1 MSISD
6 LSVNRPVLA
15 SVFSLLIVLVGLI
28 SFTRLPIREYP
39 DIDAPIVTV
48 TTVYPG
54 ANAEVIESELTNVIE
69 EELTSISGIKSLI
82 SNSRDQVSS
91 VVVEFELS
99 KNIDTAAQDVR
110 EKVSRI
116 ASKLPDNADDPQIA
130 KAEAD
135 ASPIMWILIKS
146 DERDLLELSE
156 YVDSNIKDYFQT
168 IDGVSKV
175 IFGGEK
181 RKSIQVLLDPQKL
194 AYHGLS
200 VLDLEK
206 AMRDNN
212 LELPGGLI
220 ESKNTE
226 FSVKVDAT
234 LKTVEAYA
242 NLIVKQTP
250 TGVIRLSDVS
260 DIKEGAENDRSF
272 VRFNGEKGF
281 GLGVVKQSKA
291 NTIKISDEVHKRIK
305 ELKTKIPK
313 DISMEVGFDSAKFIK
328 YSIEDLFFTVLF
340 SSLLVIIIIFL
351 FLRNLR
357 STLIP
362 AISIPIS
369 IIGVMGGLAVLGFT
383 INLMTLL
390 GLVIAIGIVVDDSII
405 VLENVYRKI
414 EEGYDPK
421 VAAKE
426 GTKEI
431 TLAVMATTLVLIVIF
446 LPVAFLKGL
455 SGRLLSEFAFSL
467 CFATLIS
474 AFVALTLAPM
484 LCSKI
489 LRHNGTVAKRTSSR
503 LRRTNDRSVL
513 EVHEDHEDD
522 ENAEIG
528 VRQQYH
534 IRKTFIGNILGA
546 IGDFYDF
553 IENTYVSSIPFCL
566 RHKRLIVILSAI
578 SCSLISA
585 AMFTYIPKDF
595 IPNEDRGNFLTL
607 IQTRTGTNLD
617 YLDKQM
623 RKAENI
629 LNKIPEMDTIIS
641 VAAFGRDGPGKVN
654 QGIMINR
661 LIPWDER
668 SKNVFAIA
676 GPLFETFRSI
686 PEAFVLPIFPSSGP
700 ETGFGSLPIEIV
712 LKSQNID
719 FLSKLSKKIL
729 AEANSLPRLIFSKSD
744 LSFNKPELEVRIDR
758 DKAQKLGVNMREI
771 ARSLQILFASD
782 DLTEFN
788 LKGENYKV
796 IARLPKYE
804 KDEIRKLGEV
814 PIKTESGQL
823 IALSNL
829 IEVTPKVGVEEWNH
843 LNRRRSVSIQAVPVP
858 GVPASEGLRD
868 LEKLIFKIVA
878 ESPDK
883 PVDFEIDYKGV
894 SREEKESNTALYI
907 TFAIALLFAYLF
919 LAGQFESFRS
929 PLVILF
935 TVPLAITGG
944 LLGLAIFQLS
954 PLITKTAIALGAP
967 FWIQFVIPQFN
978 NISINIY
985 SQIGIVMLIGLASKN
1000 GILLVEFIDQQRE
1013 KMPVYDAIQA
1023 ACRLRLRPILM
1034 TALATV
1040 LGILPIALATGIGSQ
1055 SRQSLGVVIV
1065 AGMLFSTFLTLFI
1078 IPCLYAW
1085 IGRKD
1090 LKGE

>member
-6 LSVNRPVLA
+6 ISVNRPVLA
-15 SVFSLLIVLVGLI
+15 TVFSLIILLIGII
-28 SFTRLPIREYP
+28 SFTKLPVREYP
-39 DIDAPIVTV
+39 DIDAPVVTV

-54 ANAEVIESELTNVIE
+54 ANAEVIESEVTNIIE
-69 EELTSISGIKSLI
+69 EELTSISGIKSLN

-99 KNIDTAAQDVR
+99 KNIDVAAQDVR

-116 ASKLPDNADDPQIA
+116 ASKLPDDANDPQIA

-135 ASPIMWILIKS
+135 ASPIMWILVKS
-146 DERDLLELSE
+146 NKRSLLELSE
-156 YVDSNIKDYFQT
+156 YVDTNIKDYFQT

-181 RKSIQVLLDPQKL
+181 RKSIQVFLDPQKL
-194 AYHGLS
+194 AYHALS
-200 VLDLEK
+200 ITDLER

-234 LKTVEAYA
+234 LKSVEAYE
-242 NLIVKQTP
+242 NLVIKETDL
-250 TGVIRLSDVS
+250 GVIRLKDVAQ
-260 DIKEGAENDRSF
+260 IREGAENDRSF
-272 VRFNGEKGF
+272 VRFNGQQGF

-291 NTIKISDEVHKRIK
+291 NTVKISDEVHLRIK
-305 ELKTKIPK
+305 ELKTKIPA
-313 DISMEVGFDSAKFIK
+313 DINLEVGFDSAKFIK
-328 YSIEDLFFTVLF
+328 YSIEDLFFTVAF

-351 FLRNLR
+351 FLGNLR

-362 AISIPIS
+362 ALSIPVS

-421 VAAKE
+421 LAAKE
-426 GTKEI
+426 GTNEI

-489 LRHNGTVAKRTSSR
+489 LRHKPNLNIDTTKT
-503 LRRTNDRSVL
+503 
-513 EVHEDHEDD
+513 
-522 ENAEIG
+522 
-528 VRQQYH
+528 
-534 IRKTFIGNILGA
+534 RKTFISKFFGFIMG
-546 IGDFYDF
+546 FYTYL
-553 IENTYVSSIPFCL
+553 ENAYINSIPFCL
-566 RHKRLIVILSAI
+566 RHKRLIVISSAI
-578 SCSLISA
+578 SCA
-585 AMFTYIPKDF
+585 AICTFLFLSIPKDF

-607 IQTRTGTNLD
+607 IQTRTGTSLD

-629 LNKIPEMDTIIS
+629 LTAIPEMDTVIA

-661 LIPWDER
+661 LVPWDER

-676 GPLFETFRSI
+676 GPLCDTFSSI

-719 FLSKLSKKIL
+719 FLAKISKQIL
-729 AEANSLPRLIFSKSD
+729 AEANGLPRLIFSKSD

-758 DKAQKLGVNMREI
+758 DKAQKLGISMREI

-782 DLTEFN
+782 DITEFN

-796 IARLPKYE
+796 IARLPRYE
-804 KDEIRKLGEV
+804 KDEIRKLGEI
-814 PIKTESGQL
+814 PIKTADGSL
-823 IALSNL
+823 VALSNL

-843 LNRRRSVSIQAVPVP
+843 LNRRRSVSIQAAPVP

-868 LEKLIFKIVA
+868 LEKLIFKIVDEA
-878 ESPDK
+878 KDK

-894 SREEKESNTALYI
+894 SREEKDSNVALYI
-907 TFAIALLFAYLF
+907 TFAIALMFAYLF
-919 LAGQFESFRS
+919 LAGQFESLSS

-944 LLGLAIFQLS
+944 LLGLALFQLF

-1000 GILLVEFIDQQRE
+1000 GILLVEFIDQQRQH
-1013 KMPVYDAIQA
+1013 MPVYDAIQA

-1090 LKGE
+1090 AKGE

>member
-69 EELTSISGIKSLI
+69 EELTSISGVKSLI

-116 ASKLPDNADDPQIA
+116 ASKLPDNANDPQIA

-250 TGVIRLSDVS
+250 TGVIRLSDVA

-291 NTIKISDEVHKRIK
+291 NTIQISDEVHKRIK

-421 VAAKE
+421 LAAKE

-474 AFVALTLAPM
+474 AFVALTLTPM

-489 LRHNGTVAKRTSSR
+489 LRRHNGTVAKRASS
-503 LRRTNDRSVL
+503 
-513 EVHEDHEDD
+513 
-522 ENAEIG
+522 
-528 VRQQYH
+528 
-534 IRKTFIGNILGA
+534 RKTFIGKILGA

-553 IENTYVSSIPFCL
+553 IENTYVNSIPFCL

-676 GPLFETFRSI
+676 GPLFDTFRSI

-843 LNRRRSVSIQAVPVP
+843 LNRRRSVSIQAAPVP

-954 PLITKTAIALGAP
+954 PLITKTAIGLGAP

-1085 IGRKD
+1085 IGRKE

>member
-54 ANAEVIESELTNVIE
+54 ANAEVIESELTNIIE

-116 ASKLPDNADDPQIA
+116 ASKLPDNANDPQIA

-194 AYHGLS
+194 AYHNLS

-250 TGVIRLSDVS
+250 TGVIRLSDVA

-291 NTIKISDEVHKRIK
+291 NTIQISDEVHKRIK

-421 VAAKE
+421 LAAKE

-489 LRHNGTVAKRTSSR
+489 LRHNGTVAKGTSS
-503 LRRTNDRSVL
+503 
-513 EVHEDHEDD
+513 
-522 ENAEIG
+522 
-528 VRQQYH
+528 
-534 IRKTFIGNILGA
+534 RKTFIGNILGA
-546 IGDFYDF
+546 IGAFYDF
-553 IENTYVSSIPFCL
+553 IENTYVNSIPFCL
-566 RHKRLIVILSAI
+566 RHKRTIVILSAL

-676 GPLFETFRSI
+676 GPLFDTFRSI

-944 LLGLAIFQLS
+944 LLGLALFQLS

-967 FWIQFVIPQFN
+967 FWIQFVVPQFN

-1090 LKGE
+1090 VKGE

>member
-69 EELTSISGIKSLI
+69 EELTSISGVKSLI

-116 ASKLPDNADDPQIA
+116 ASKLPDNANDPQIA

-234 LKTVEAYA
+234 LKTMEGYA
-242 NLIVKQTP
+242 NLILKKTP
-250 TGVIRLSDVS
+250 TGVIRLSDVA

-489 LRHNGTVAKRTSSR
+489 LRRHNGTVAKRASS
-503 LRRTNDRSVL
+503 
-513 EVHEDHEDD
+513 
-522 ENAEIG
+522 
-528 VRQQYH
+528 
-534 IRKTFIGNILGA
+534 RKTFIGKILGA

-553 IENTYVSSIPFCL
+553 IENTYVNSIPFCL

-676 GPLFETFRSI
+676 GPLFDTFRSI

-868 LEKLIFKIVA
+868 LEKLIFKIVK

-944 LLGLAIFQLS
+944 LLGLALFQLS

-1085 IGRKD
+1085 IGRKE
-1090 LKGE
+1090 LHGK

>member
-116 ASKLPDNADDPQIA
+116 ASKLPDNANDPQIA

-250 TGVIRLSDVS
+250 TGVIRLSDVA

-291 NTIKISDEVHKRIK
+291 NTIQISDEVHKRIK

-340 SSLLVIIIIFL
+340 SSILVIIIIFL

-421 VAAKE
+421 LAAKE

-489 LRHNGTVAKRTSSR
+489 LKHNPAAKQ
-503 LRRTNDRSVL
+503 LG
-513 EVHEDHEDD
+513 
-522 ENAEIG
+522 AKP
-528 VRQQYH
+528 
-534 IRKTFIGNILGA
+534 IRKTFIGKILGA

-553 IENTYVSSIPFCL
+553 IENTYVNSIPFCL
-566 RHKRLIVILSAI
+566 RHKRFIVILSAI

-676 GPLFETFRSI
+676 GPLFDTFRSI

-944 LLGLAIFQLS
+944 LLGLALFQLS

-1090 LKGE
+1090 VKGE

>member
-116 ASKLPDNADDPQIA
+116 ASKLPDNANDPQIA

-250 TGVIRLSDVS
+250 TGVIRLSDVA

-291 NTIKISDEVHKRIK
+291 NTIQISDEVHKRIK

-340 SSLLVIIIIFL
+340 SSILVIIIIFL

-421 VAAKE
+421 LAAKE

-489 LRHNGTVAKRTSSR
+489 LRRHNGTVAKRASS
-503 LRRTNDRSVL
+503 
-513 EVHEDHEDD
+513 
-522 ENAEIG
+522 
-528 VRQQYH
+528 
-534 IRKTFIGNILGA
+534 RKTFIGKILGA

-553 IENTYVSSIPFCL
+553 IENTYVNSIPFCL

-578 SCSLISA
+578 SCSLIST

-676 GPLFETFRSI
+676 GPLFDTFRSI

-907 TFAIALLFAYLF
+907 TFGIALLFAYLF

-944 LLGLAIFQLS
+944 LLGLAVFQLA

>member
-1 MSISD
+1 VSISD

-250 TGVIRLSDVS
+250 TGVIRLSDVA
-260 DIKEGAENDRSF
+260 DVREGAENDRSF

-291 NTIKISDEVHKRIK
+291 NTIQISDEVHKRIK

-313 DISMEVGFDSAKFIK
+313 DISMQVGFDSAKFIK

-414 EEGYDPK
+414 EEGYEPK
-421 VAAKE
+421 LAAKE

-431 TLAVMATTLVLIVIF
+431 TLAVVATTLVLIVIF

-474 AFVALTLAPM
+474 AFIALTLAPM

-489 LRHNGTVAKRTSSR
+489 LKHNPVKQLDAKP
-503 LRRTNDRSVL
+503 V
-513 EVHEDHEDD
+513 
-522 ENAEIG
+522 
-528 VRQQYH
+528 
-534 IRKTFIGNILGA
+534 RKTFIGNMLGS
-546 IGDFYDF
+546 ISNFYNF
-553 IENTYVSSIPFCL
+553 IETSYVNSIPFCI
-566 RHKRLIVILSAI
+566 RHKKTIVILSAL

-585 AMFTYIPKDF
+585 AMFSYIPKDF

-661 LIPWDER
+661 LIPWNER
-668 SKNVFAIA
+668 SKNVFMIA
-676 GPLFETFRSI
+676 GPLFDTFRSI
-686 PEAFVLPIFPSSGP
+686 PEAFALPIFPSSGP

-894 SREEKESNTALYI
+894 SREEKESNAALYI
-907 TFAIALLFAYLF
+907 TFGIALLFAYLF

-944 LLGLAIFQLS
+944 LLGLALFQLS

-985 SQIGIVMLIGLASKN
+985 SQIGVVMLIGLASKN

-1055 SRQSLGVVIV
+1055 SRQSLGIVIV
-1065 AGMLFSTFLTLFI
+1065 SGMLFSTFLTLFI

-1085 IGRKD
+1085 IGKKD
-1090 LKGE
+1090 VKGG

>member
-116 ASKLPDNADDPQIA
+116 ASKLPDNANDPQIA

-242 NLIVKQTP
+242 NLIVKRTP
-250 TGVIRLSDVS
+250 TGVIRLSDVA

-291 NTIKISDEVHKRIK
+291 NTIQISDEVHKRIK

-340 SSLLVIIIIFL
+340 SSILVIIIIFL

-421 VAAKE
+421 LAAKE

-489 LRHNGTVAKRTSSR
+489 LKHNPAAKQ
-503 LRRTNDRSVL
+503 LG
-513 EVHEDHEDD
+513 
-522 ENAEIG
+522 AKP
-528 VRQQYH
+528 
-534 IRKTFIGNILGA
+534 IRKTFIGKILGA

-553 IENTYVSSIPFCL
+553 IENTYVNSIPFCL
-566 RHKRLIVILSAI
+566 RHKRFIVILSAI

-676 GPLFETFRSI
+676 GPLFDTFRSI

-944 LLGLAIFQLS
+944 LLGLALFQLS

-1090 LKGE
+1090 VKGE

>member
-1 MSISD
+1 VSISD

-156 YVDSNIKDYFQT
+156 YVDTNIKDYFQT

-242 NLIVKQTP
+242 NLVVKQTP
-250 TGVIRLSDVS
+250 NGVIRLSDVA

-291 NTIKISDEVHKRIK
+291 NTIQISDEVHKRIK

-313 DISMEVGFDSAKFIK
+313 DISMEVGFDTAKFIK

-421 VAAKE
+421 LAAKE

-489 LRHNGTVAKRTSSR
+489 LRHNPAAKQ
-503 LRRTNDRSVL
+503 LG
-513 EVHEDHEDD
+513 
-522 ENAEIG
+522 AKP
-528 VRQQYH
+528 
-534 IRKTFIGNILGA
+534 IRKTFIGKILGA

-553 IENTYVSSIPFCL
+553 IENTYVNSIPFCL
-566 RHKRLIVILSAI
+566 RHKRLIVIVSAI
-578 SCSLISA
+578 SCSLIST

-676 GPLFETFRSI
+676 GPLFDTFRSI

-843 LNRRRSVSIQAVPVP
+843 LNRRRSVSIQAAPVP

-907 TFAIALLFAYLF
+907 TFGIALLFAYLF

-944 LLGLAIFQLS
+944 LLGLALFQLF
-954 PLITKTAIALGAP
+954 PLITKTAIGLGAP

-1085 IGRKD
+1085 IGRRDVK
-1090 LKGE
+1090 LNL

>member
-1 MSISD
+1 VSISD

-69 EELTSISGIKSLI
+69 EELTSISGVKSLI

-116 ASKLPDNADDPQIA
+116 ASKLPDNANDPQIA

-250 TGVIRLSDVS
+250 TGVIRLSDVA

-489 LRHNGTVAKRTSSR
+489 LKHNPAAKQ
-503 LRRTNDRSVL
+503 LGAKPIRR
-513 EVHEDHEDD
+513 
-522 ENAEIG
+522 
-528 VRQQYH
+528 
-534 IRKTFIGNILGA
+534 TFIGKILGA

-553 IENTYVSSIPFCL
+553 IENTYVNSIPFCL

-676 GPLFETFRSI
+676 GPLFDTFRSI

-868 LEKLIFKIVA
+868 LEKLIFKIVK

-944 LLGLAIFQLS
+944 LLGLALFQLS

-1085 IGRKD
+1085 IGRKEQEG
-1090 LKGE
+1090 LKPKI

>member
-116 ASKLPDNADDPQIA
+116 ASKLPDNANDPQIA

-234 LKTVEAYA
+234 LKTMEGYA
-242 NLIVKQTP
+242 NLILKKTP
-250 TGVIRLSDVS
+250 TGVIRLSDVA

-489 LRHNGTVAKRTSSR
+489 LKHNPAAKQ
-503 LRRTNDRSVL
+503 LGAKPIRR
-513 EVHEDHEDD
+513 
-522 ENAEIG
+522 
-528 VRQQYH
+528 
-534 IRKTFIGNILGA
+534 TFIGKILGA

-553 IENTYVSSIPFCL
+553 IENTYVNSIPFCL

-676 GPLFETFRSI
+676 GPLFDTFRSI

-868 LEKLIFKIVA
+868 LEKLIFKIVK

-944 LLGLAIFQLS
+944 LLGLALFQLS

>member
-250 TGVIRLSDVS
+250 TGVIRLSDVA

-291 NTIKISDEVHKRIK
+291 NTIQISDEVHKRIK

-340 SSLLVIIIIFL
+340 SSILVIIIIFL

-489 LRHNGTVAKRTSSR
+489 LRHNPAAKQ
-503 LRRTNDRSVL
+503 LG
-513 EVHEDHEDD
+513 
-522 ENAEIG
+522 AKP
-528 VRQQYH
+528 
-534 IRKTFIGNILGA
+534 IRKTFIGRILGA

-566 RHKRLIVILSAI
+566 RHKRTIVILSAI
-578 SCSLISA
+578 SCSLIST

-676 GPLFETFRSI
+676 GPLFDTFRSI

-954 PLITKTAIALGAP
+954 PLITKTAIGLGAP

-1090 LKGE
+1090 LKGG

>member
-156 YVDSNIKDYFQT
+156 YVDSNIKYYFQT

-250 TGVIRLSDVS
+250 TGVIRLSDVA

-291 NTIKISDEVHKRIK
+291 NTIQISDEVHKRIK

-340 SSLLVIIIIFL
+340 SSILVIIIIFL

-421 VAAKE
+421 LAAKE

-489 LRHNGTVAKRTSSR
+489 LKHNPAAKQ
-503 LRRTNDRSVL
+503 LG
-513 EVHEDHEDD
+513 
-522 ENAEIG
+522 AKP
-528 VRQQYH
+528 
-534 IRKTFIGNILGA
+534 IRKTFIGKILGA

-553 IENTYVSSIPFCL
+553 IENTYVNSIPFCL
-566 RHKRLIVILSAI
+566 RHKRFIVILSAI

-676 GPLFETFRSI
+676 GPLFDTFRSI

-944 LLGLAIFQLS
+944 LLGLALFQLS

-1090 LKGE
+1090 VKGE

>member
-54 ANAEVIESELTNVIE
+54 ANAEVIESELTNIIE

-116 ASKLPDNADDPQIA
+116 ASKLPDNANDPQIA

-194 AYHGLS
+194 AYHNLS

-242 NLIVKQTP
+242 NLIIKRTP
-250 TGVIRLSDVS
+250 TGVIRLSDVA

-291 NTIKISDEVHKRIK
+291 NTIQISDEVHKRIK

-421 VAAKE
+421 LAAKE

-489 LRHNGTVAKRTSSR
+489 LRHNGTVAKGTSS
-503 LRRTNDRSVL
+503 
-513 EVHEDHEDD
+513 
-522 ENAEIG
+522 
-528 VRQQYH
+528 
-534 IRKTFIGNILGA
+534 RKTFIGNILGA
-546 IGDFYDF
+546 IGAFYDF
-553 IENTYVSSIPFCL
+553 IENTYVNSIPFCL
-566 RHKRLIVILSAI
+566 RHKRTIVILSAL

-585 AMFTYIPKDF
+585 AMFIYIPKDF

-676 GPLFETFRSI
+676 GPLFDTFRSI

-843 LNRRRSVSIQAVPVP
+843 LNRRRSVSIQAAPVP

-944 LLGLAIFQLS
+944 LLGLALFQLF

-1090 LKGE
+1090 VKGE